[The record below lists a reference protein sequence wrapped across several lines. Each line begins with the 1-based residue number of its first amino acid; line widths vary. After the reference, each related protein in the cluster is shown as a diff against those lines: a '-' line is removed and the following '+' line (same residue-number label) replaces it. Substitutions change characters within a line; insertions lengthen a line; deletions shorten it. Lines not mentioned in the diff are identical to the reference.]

1 MDAQLIAFTGVAA
14 GMVAMPG
21 ADFTVV
27 VRNALVSRRAGVAC
41 ALGVAGGLLLHTALA
56 VAGVAA
62 VLTAVPA
69 LFRTLQF
76 LGGVYVLYLGVRT
89 LDGLRR
95 QRGREPARRRDRER
109 ARERPAVRGGT
120 PSGGT
125 VLSGAACG
133 GTVSS
138 GAACGGTVSSGA
150 ACGGTVSSGAACG
163 GTVSGEAAFGVPG
176 DGSRPLR
183 QGFVTNAL
191 NPKAPITF
199 LSLLPQFVPAGSP
212 AMPRT
217 LVLALIV
224 VALALVWFPVVA
236 LLVDRLGR
244 WLRGPRAA
252 RAVEGVTGS
261 ALTVL
266 GLVLLLEPLTA

>member
-1 MDAQLIAFTGVAA
+1 MDAQLFAFTGVAA

-41 ALGVAGGLLLHTALA
+41 ALGIAGGLLLHTALA

-69 LFRTLQF
+69 LFRTLQL
-76 LGGVYVLYLGVRT
+76 LGGAYVLYLGLRT
-89 LDGLRR
+89 LHALGRPRGADGTS
-95 QRGREPARRRDRER
+95 
-109 ARERPAVRGGT
+109 T
-120 PSGGT
+120 PSTDQGEGPGAET
-125 VLSGAACG
+125 SGAAPAG
-133 GTVSS
+133 PGP
-138 GAACGGTVSSGA
+138 AA
-150 ACGGTVSSGAACG
+150 
-163 GTVSGEAAFGVPG
+163 
-176 DGSRPLR
+176 RPLR

-217 LVLALIV
+217 LLLALIV
-224 VALALVWFPVVA
+224 VVLALVWFPAVA

-244 WLRGPRAA
+244 WLRRPRAA
-252 RAVEGVTGS
+252 RAVEAVTGG

-266 GLVLLLEPLTA
+266 GLVLLLEPLRG

>member
-27 VRNALVSRRAGVAC
+27 VRNSLVSRRAGVAC

-69 LFRTLQF
+69 LFRALQL
-76 LGGVYVLYLGVRT
+76 LGGAYVLYLGART
-89 LDGLRR
+89 LWSLRGPR
-95 QRGREPARRRDRER
+95 KVVEGGAPV
-109 ARERPAVRGGT
+109 AV
-120 PSGGT
+120 
-125 VLSGAACG
+125 
-133 GTVSS
+133 
-138 GAACGGTVSSGA
+138 
-150 ACGGTVSSGAACG
+150 
-163 GTVSGEAAFGVPG
+163 
-176 DGSRPLR
+176 RPLR

-199 LSLLPQFVPAGSP
+199 LSLLPQFVPAGAP
-212 AMPRT
+212 ALPRT
-217 LVLALIV
+217 LLLALII
-224 VALALVWFPVVA
+224 VALALVWFPAVA

-244 WLRGPRAA
+244 WLRRPRAA
-252 RAVEGVTGS
+252 RAVETVTGT

-266 GLVLLLEPLTA
+266 GVLLLLEPLPGL

>member
-41 ALGVAGGLLLHTALA
+41 ALGIAGGLLLHTALA

-69 LFRTLQF
+69 LFRALQLF
-76 LGGVYVLYLGVRT
+76 GGAYVLYLGLRT
-89 LDGLRR
+89 LWSLQGPRT
-95 QRGREPARRRDRER
+95 
-109 ARERPAVRGGT
+109 AVADQE
-120 PSGGT
+120 
-125 VLSGAACG
+125 GA
-133 GTVSS
+133 V
-138 GAACGGTVSSGA
+138 
-150 ACGGTVSSGAACG
+150 
-163 GTVSGEAAFGVPG
+163 
-176 DGSRPLR
+176 DRPLR

-199 LSLLPQFVPAGSP
+199 LSLLPQFVPADSP
-212 AMPRT
+212 ALPRT
-217 LVLALIV
+217 LLLALIV
-224 VALALVWFPVVA
+224 VVLALVWFPAVA

-252 RAVEGVTGS
+252 RAVAGVTGT
-261 ALTVL
+261 ALTAL
-266 GLVLLLEPLTA
+266 GAVLLLEPLLRAT

>member
-1 MDAQLIAFTGVAA
+1 MDGQLLAFTAVAA

-27 VRNALVSRRAGVAC
+27 VRNALVSRRAGIAC
-41 ALGVAGGLLLHTALA
+41 ALGIAGGLLLHTALA

-69 LFRTLQF
+69 LFRTLQL
-76 LGGVYVLYLGVRT
+76 LGGAYVLYLGVRT
-89 LDGLRR
+89 LLGLRR
-95 QRGREPARRRDRER
+95 PRTEVPAE
-109 ARERPAVRGGT
+109 AV
-120 PSGGT
+120 SA
-125 VLSGAACG
+125 V
-133 GTVSS
+133 
-138 GAACGGTVSSGA
+138 
-150 ACGGTVSSGAACG
+150 
-163 GTVSGEAAFGVPG
+163 
-176 DGSRPLR
+176 RPLR

-199 LSLLPQFVPAGSP
+199 LSLIPQFVPAGSP
-212 AMPRT
+212 ALPRT

-224 VALALVWFPVVA
+224 VVLALVWFPADA

-244 WLRGPRAA
+244 WLRRPRAA
-252 RAVEGVTGS
+252 RVVEAVTGG

-266 GLVLLLEPLTA
+266 GAVLLLEPLRTAAQ

>member
-1 MDAQLIAFTGVAA
+1 MDAQLVTFTGVAA

-41 ALGVAGGLLLHTALA
+41 ALGIAGGLLLHTALA

-69 LFRTLQF
+69 LFRTLQL
-76 LGGVYVLYLGVRT
+76 LGGAYVLYLGLRT
-89 LDGLRR
+89 LRSLGRPRQAASDGVDPRP
-95 QRGREPARRRDRER
+95 GEAVAGEEGPR
-109 ARERPAVRGGT
+109 ARAV
-120 PSGGT
+120 
-125 VLSGAACG
+125 
-133 GTVSS
+133 
-138 GAACGGTVSSGA
+138 
-150 ACGGTVSSGAACG
+150 
-163 GTVSGEAAFGVPG
+163 GEADPG
-176 DGSRPLR
+176 TRPLR

-217 LVLALIV
+217 LLLALIV
-224 VALALVWFPVVA
+224 VVLALLWFPAVA

-252 RAVEGVTGS
+252 RAVEAVTGG

-266 GLVLLLEPLTA
+266 GLVLVLEPLRS

>member
-41 ALGVAGGLLLHTALA
+41 ALGIAGGLLLHTALA

-62 VLTAVPA
+62 VLAAVPA
-69 LFRTLQF
+69 LFRALQL
-76 LGGVYVLYLGVRT
+76 LGGGYVLYLGVRT
-89 LDGLRR
+89 LWSLRR
-95 QRGREPARRRDRER
+95 PR
-109 ARERPAVRGGT
+109 AI
-120 PSGGT
+120 
-125 VLSGAACG
+125 AAEAT

-138 GAACGGTVSSGA
+138 AARS
-150 ACGGTVSSGAACG
+150 
-163 GTVSGEAAFGVPG
+163 
-176 DGSRPLR
+176 LR

-199 LSLLPQFVPAGSP
+199 LSLLPQFVPAGSS
-212 AMPRT
+212 ALPRT
-217 LVLALIV
+217 LLLALIV
-224 VALALVWFPVVA
+224 VVLALLWFPAVA

-244 WLRGPRAA
+244 WLREPRAA
-252 RAVEGVTGS
+252 RAVEGVTGA
-261 ALTVL
+261 ALTLL
-266 GLVLLLEPLTA
+266 GALLLLEPLRAA

>member
-1 MDAQLIAFTGVAA
+1 MDAQLIAFTAVAA
-14 GMVAMPG
+14 GMVAVPG

-27 VRNALVSRRAGVAC
+27 VRNGMVSRRAGLAS
-41 ALGVAGGLLLHTALA
+41 ALGIVGGLLLHTALA

-69 LFRTLQF
+69 LFRALQL
-76 LGGVYVLYLGVRT
+76 LGGVYVLHLGVRT
-89 LDGLRR
+89 LR
-95 QRGREPARRRDRER
+95 
-109 ARERPAVRGGT
+109 
-120 PSGGT
+120 
-125 VLSGAACG
+125 
-133 GTVSS
+133 SS
-138 GAACGGTVSSGA
+138 GRPRE
-150 ACGGTVSSGAACG
+150 
-163 GTVSGEAAFGVPG
+163 EAAEATAGG
-176 DGSRPLR
+176 ARPLR

-217 LVLALIV
+217 LLLALIV
-224 VALALVWFPVVA
+224 VVLGLVWFPAVA

-244 WLRGPRAA
+244 WLRAPRAA
-252 RAVEGVTGS
+252 RAVEAVTGT

-266 GLVLLLEPLTA
+266 GLVLVLEPLRS

>member
-1 MDAQLIAFTGVAA
+1 MDAQLVAFTGVAA

-41 ALGVAGGLLLHTALA
+41 ALGIAGGLLLHTALA

-69 LFRTLQF
+69 LFRTLQL
-76 LGGVYVLYLGVRT
+76 LGGAYVLYLGLRT
-89 LDGLRR
+89 LRSLERPRGVVVSDGADPRPGGAVAGEER
-95 QRGREPARRRDRER
+95 PR
-109 ARERPAVRGGT
+109 ARAAEEADP
-120 PSGGT
+120 
-125 VLSGAACG
+125 GA
-133 GTVSS
+133 
-138 GAACGGTVSSGA
+138 
-150 ACGGTVSSGAACG
+150 
-163 GTVSGEAAFGVPG
+163 
-176 DGSRPLR
+176 RPLR

-217 LVLALIV
+217 LLLALIV
-224 VALALVWFPVVA
+224 VVLALLWFPAVA

-252 RAVEGVTGS
+252 RAVEGVTGG

-266 GLVLLLEPLTA
+266 GLVLVLEPLRS